1 MNSEDTDP
9 PTGRICQRCGAT
21 LPIGQE
27 ACRACLLSD
36 LRSSADTYFEPP
48 PASGQ
53 PLEGS
58 GFRVLEE
65 IGRGGMGIVFRGRQM
80 SPVRDVAIKVLLPH
94 LVSSPDVRRRLLSE
108 AEAMAELNHPGILP
122 LYASGESDG
131 RPWLAMK
138 LATGGTLAARRAE
151 WVGRWR
157 AVAELLA
164 GLADAVQHAHERGL
178 IHRDVKPGNV
188 LFDEQDR
195 ACLADFGLAKWQDR
209 EASDTMSH
217 VVMGTP
223 AYMPP
228 EVARAG
234 ASAATTASDVYGLG
248 AMLYELLTG
257 VPPFK
262 GVATAELL
270 QKIAADEPSP
280 PRHRNPAIPGD
291 LEIICLK
298 AIAKEP
304 SSRYGSAAAF
314 GGDLRR
320 WLDGRVI
327 TARRFTPAERA
338 FRWARRNPLPASLAA
353 CLTLAVLSASVV
365 TWIQNRQLAAS
376 NARLEVANNRTE
388 AALNAAEKRVYF
400 MTRRLPQKLEPL
412 GNLAMLN
419 EVFDHVDQYYRE
431 FGQPMDPESLARQ
444 CGFYTQWALILQ
456 PQGQSVEAQAKLDTA
471 VELGHQAIALA
482 KAGPDAW
489 IACVAALRRRSEH
502 ATAKFEF
509 LTAERFIQLAEETGQ
524 RAQRRFPHHPDVNA
538 EVADVEL
545 EYGYMIRERG
555 HAGDARLALETLQR
569 ALDNWRELKAQ
580 PNLALEQKL
589 RIERQEAY
597 TLFELGR
604 CSTVL
609 GAHRDALDYFRQNLA
624 ARDRVANENP
634 DSPEDRRQVSTAC
647 VRVSDAIFQAND
659 AEHSDSPLEEVE
671 RLLRRAEDITRSLVL
686 EVDPSN
692 QVWRSE
698 WGLTALA
705 LGHLEFRRG
714 NAAASRQ
721 WLTDTL
727 DRLKLVT
734 PAARSRV
741 NFARA
746 EANRFLAENYGASA
760 DPTKA
765 GEHWNLAL
773 DAGFNHLCSN
783 PYVREDYARWEEHL
797 QRALGNWQ
805 QTRTPEW
812 IDSTLK
818 NWVARVQESA
828 TAAGA
833 SPWWWRAQA
842 FLLRRFADHSESL
855 GRRDVAAA
863 SNRKAL
869 ELRVKLL
876 RNEPRST
883 PELLSE
889 ITSAARRVIEANP
902 PPSELIELVEHLVH
916 SASPASAVDSAGPW
930 RTEWAAAIGD
940 ALKSLDRSESAALL
954 QRARDHLFPTQFHR
968 PWSPDEVKARDSLEE
983 LESAPPS
990 AENTPGN

>member
-1 MNSEDTDP
+1 MNSDGTDP
-9 PTGRICQRCGAT
+9 PTGKTCQRCGAT
-21 LPIGQE
+21 LPVDQE

-36 LRSSADTYFEPP
+36 LRSSADTYFDPP

-58 GFRVLEE
+58 GFRILEE
-65 IGRGGMGIVFRGRQM
+65 IGRGGMGIVFRGRQT

-122 LYASGESDG
+122 LYASGESQG

-138 LATGGTLAARRAE
+138 LATGGTLGARRAE

-217 VVMGTP
+217 IVMGTP

-270 QKIAADEPSP
+270 QKIVDDEPSP

-298 AIAKEP
+298 ALAKEP
-304 SSRYGSAAAF
+304 SSRYASAAAF

-338 FRWARRNPLPASLAA
+338 CRWARRNPLPASLAA

-365 TWIQNRQLAAS
+365 TWVQNQRLAAS
-376 NARLEVANNRTE
+376 NSRLEAATNRTE

-419 EVFDHVDQYYRE
+419 EVFDHVDQYYQE
-431 FGQPMDPESLARQ
+431 FGQPMAPESLARQ
-444 CGFYTQWALILQ
+444 CGFYTQWALILR
-456 PQGQSVEAQAKLDTA
+456 PQGQSSEAEAKLDTA
-471 VELGHQAIALA
+471 VKLGNQAIAIPG
-482 KAGPDAW
+482 AGPDAW

-502 ATAKFEF
+502 ATANFEF
-509 LTAERFIQLAEETGQ
+509 PAAERFIQLAKETGQ
-524 RAQRRFPHHPDVNA
+524 RAQRRFPNHQEVNA
-538 EVADVEL
+538 ESADVDL
-545 EYGYMIRERG
+545 EYGYMILERG
-555 HAGDARLALETLQR
+555 HAGDPRLALETLQR
-569 ALDNWRELKAQ
+569 ALDNWRELKAE
-580 PNLALEQKL
+580 PNLALEHKL
-589 RIERQEAY
+589 RIARQEAY

-604 CSTVL
+604 CSTAL
-609 GAHRDALDYFRQNLA
+609 GANRDALDYFRQNLA
-624 ARDRVANENP
+624 ARDRVAQEIP

-647 VRVSDAIFQAND
+647 VRVADAIFRAHD
-659 AEHSDSPLEEVE
+659 AEKSSTPMDEVE

-705 LGHLEFRRG
+705 RGHLEFRRG
-714 NAAASRQ
+714 NAAGSRQ
-721 WLTDTL
+721 WLIDTL

-746 EANRFLAENYGASA
+746 EANRFLAENFGASGDSA
-760 DPTKA
+760 RA
-765 GEHWNLAL
+765 GEHWSLAL
-773 DAGFNHLCSN
+773 EAGFEHLCSN

-797 QRALGNWQ
+797 ERAMENWQ
-805 QTRTPEW
+805 QTQTPEW
-812 IDSTLK
+812 IDTTLK
-818 NWVARVQESA
+818 SWVAKVEESA
-828 TAAGA
+828 NADAA
-833 SPWWWRAQA
+833 SPWWWHAQA
-842 FLLRRFADHSESL
+842 FLLSRFADHSDSL
-855 GRRDVAAA
+855 GRRDVAVA

-869 ELRVKLL
+869 ELRIKLL
-876 RNEPRST
+876 RSEPRAT
-883 PELLSE
+883 PELLSG

-902 PPSELIELVEHLVH
+902 APRERLQWVETLVH
-916 SASPASAVDSAGPW
+916 SASPASAVDPDGPW
-930 RTEWAAAIGD
+930 RTEWAAVIRE
-940 ALKSLDRSESAALL
+940 ALNPLDRSESAGLL
-954 QRARDHLFPTQFHR
+954 QRARDHLFPTHFHR
-968 PWSPDEVKARDSLEE
+968 PWSPDEVKARDSLMLAE
-983 LESAPPS
+983 PKPS
-990 AENTPGN
+990 GTKTTQ